1 MNKISSVFGQFQHAA
16 LPTGIMLLVMLMV
29 IPVPSAILDIGFV
42 ANIMVSLAVLMV
54 ALNAR
59 RPLDFSAF
67 PTVLLLATIFRLAL
81 NVASTRVVLVDGH
94 TGPDAA
100 GKVIEAFGH
109 FMIAGDY
116 VVGVFVFFVLM
127 IINVIV
133 ISKGAGRIS
142 EVSARFTLDALPGKQ
157 MAIDADLNAGLIT
170 VDEARER
177 RFEVTAEADFYG
189 AMDGASKFVKGD
201 AMAGILILVI
211 NIVGGLIL
219 GVVSHGLS
227 MSAAA
232 ETYIILAIGDALV
245 AQVPALLLSI
255 AAASIVTRV
264 SSPLDL
270 TNQISSQFSNPNVW
284 GPVATILTILAILPG
299 MPLIAIAPAAALAWG
314 IWYKCRQIAKRP
326 KAEVLPAIETEN
338 RHHIDWDEVSD
349 NQPIE
354 LAIGYSLIEMV
365 DVRKNEPLM
374 LRITGIRRQMSREL
388 GFVIPAVRVLDD
400 LSLPGNRYRIA
411 IGGVTVGEGEV
422 FPQEML
428 ALDNGEVLAELDG
441 RKVKDPTFG
450 MDALWI
456 SASARPQAIA
466 SGYTVV
472 DASTVICTHLNNIV
486 QQHAW
491 QLFGLDDAQA
501 LVDTLKKSYPQLA
514 QNLTPKPFTLA
525 ELSHLCRG
533 LLLERVPVR
542 EFRQIAEA
550 MIASWE
556 PDRPATMLLELVR
569 QKICA
574 LIVQTISPMNMPLL
588 ALTFSPD
595 LEKLLID
602 SVRANPDAQWPFE
615 AALAKRVVQAVGEV
629 SEPLMLAA
637 RSFAI
642 ITSPV
647 CRPALAR
654 LLRAQMAD
662 VPVLS
667 FLEIPENKKI
677 EIMATV
683 SGQVGEAAL
692 PAPENNL

>member
-1 MNKISSVFGQFQHAA
+1 MNKLSAIFGQFQNMV
-16 LPTGIMLLVMLMV
+16 LPVGIMLLVMLMV
-29 IPVPSAILDIGFV
+29 IPVPSAVLDIGFV

-94 TGPDAA
+94 TGPAAA

-109 FMIAGDY
+109 FMIGGDY

-170 VDEARER
+170 VEEARER
-177 RFEVTAEADFYG
+177 RFDVTAEADFYG

-211 NIVGGLIL
+211 NIIGGLIL
-219 GVVSHGLS
+219 GVVSHGLDLS
-227 MSAAA
+227 SAAQI
-232 ETYIILAIGDALV
+232 YIILAIGDALV

-264 SSPLDL
+264 SSPLNL
-270 TNQISSQFSNPNVW
+270 TNQIASQFSSATVW
-284 GPVATILTILAILPG
+284 GPVATILTVIAILPG
-299 MPLIAIAPAAALAWG
+299 MPLIAIAPAAAIAWG

-326 KAEVLPAIETEN
+326 KVETLPVVETEN

-354 LAIGYSLIEMV
+354 LTIGYSLIELV
-365 DVRKNEPLM
+365 HVRKNEPLM
-374 LRITGIRRQMSREL
+374 LRITGIRRQISREL

-400 LSLPGNRYRIA
+400 LSLPGNSYRIA

-422 FPQEML
+422 FPKEML
-428 ALDNGEVLAELDG
+428 ALDSGEVLAELDG
-441 RKVKDPTFG
+441 RRVKDPTFG

-456 SASARPQAIA
+456 NASARPQAIA
-466 SGYTVV
+466 LGYTVV

-486 QQHAW
+486 QQYAW

-525 ELSHLCRG
+525 ELAHLCRG
-533 LLLERVPVR
+533 LLTERVPVR

-556 PDRPATMLLELVR
+556 PDRPPTMLLELVR

-588 ALTFSPD
+588 AVTFSPD

-602 SVRANPDAQWPFE
+602 SVSSNPEAHWPFE
-615 AALAKRVVQAVGEV
+615 AALARRVVQAVGEV

-642 ITSPV
+642 ITAPV

-654 LLRAQMAD
+654 LLRSQMAD

-683 SGQVGEAAL
+683 SGHVGEAAL
-692 PAPENNL
+692 PAPENHN